1 MTEREFHERKAKVLA
16 KKLRKKHRREG
27 IRRDK
32 DALRSSPRY
41 APTIYRIH
49 VGRGGIHE

>member
-1 MTEREFHERKAKVLA
+1 MTAQLLREDFGFPLMELS
-16 KKLRKKHRREG
+16 RKKHRREG